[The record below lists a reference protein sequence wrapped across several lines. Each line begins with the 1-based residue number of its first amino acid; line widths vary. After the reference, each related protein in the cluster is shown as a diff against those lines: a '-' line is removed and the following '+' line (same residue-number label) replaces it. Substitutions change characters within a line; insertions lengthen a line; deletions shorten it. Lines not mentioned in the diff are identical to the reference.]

1 MPQLVAPGSEEMKNM
16 IREEIGLSEARVV
29 KEVVRRWSKV
39 DRRMEEMYEVMSEI
53 LVSMNEEYEKVDRDR
68 IEGRSQR
75 RIDVEVSGRMEK
87 VLGGLHGQ
95 LKELADLAGMVEAN
109 LELAEGVRGAQ
120 QHFEREV
127 RGLRTQVVAG
137 VESMVRSV
145 DVVKREV
152 RGCGQMMRKVGE
164 QVWDAVGCVQTDS
177 GVQWG
182 RVETRLGDVEREVKE
197 QWHDRHR
204 ELVAQLRSLAREVR
218 IAKGSSV
225 AVDSGPPQGFVAAAE
240 VEWGARPG
248 FEFRLGGMGLGY
260 YRHRDGGLR
269 VAESGKRRVEM
280 EGDRR
285 SRGGR
290 LRSEDRREG
299 VQYFAVPLTSK

>member
-1 MPQLVAPGSEEMKNM
+1 MLLLLRLHHAILHPIILSHVVTKWVGSHV
-16 IREEIGLSEARVV
+16 G
-29 KEVVRRWSKV
+29 
-39 DRRMEEMYEVMSEI
+39 YH
-53 LVSMNEEYEKVDRDR
+53 
-68 IEGRSQR
+68 
-75 RIDVEVSGRMEK
+75 VEVRSWALTCHHWWHWVVNIHPSLPSTNSLLK
-87 VLGGLHGQ
+87 QFISCILLCLHQ
-95 LKELADLAGMVEAN
+95 LILWEA
-109 LELAEGVRGAQ
+109 
-120 QHFEREV
+120 
-127 RGLRTQVVAG
+127 
-137 VESMVRSV
+137 
-145 DVVKREV
+145 
-152 RGCGQMMRKVGE
+152 
-164 QVWDAVGCVQTDS
+164 DS